1 MVNWRGWRK
10 RSKNSSKKQEDY
22 CQAQGSE
29 EARETGPWSV
39 AGQLSPL
46 EEGQLRRWRK
56 VQSWAD
62 SQSTASVSAE
72 ASSEKSERGPHWAQ
86 VSIDESSASVHGA
99 G

>member
-46 EEGQLRRWRK
+46 ERGGPAEKVEEG
-56 VQSWAD
+56 
-62 SQSTASVSAE
+62 
-72 ASSEKSERGPHWAQ
+72 SELG
-86 VSIDESSASVHGA
+86 
-99 G
+99 